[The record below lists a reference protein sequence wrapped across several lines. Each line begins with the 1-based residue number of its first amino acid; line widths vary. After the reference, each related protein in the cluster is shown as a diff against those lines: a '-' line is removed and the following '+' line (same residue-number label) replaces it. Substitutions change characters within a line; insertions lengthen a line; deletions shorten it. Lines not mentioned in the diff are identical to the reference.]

1 MILDLQNL
9 LSDQQSMVNAIGTYN
24 STNVIDQWGSAA
36 PPTIPGVGGSIIS
49 DIGRG
54 KTPEVLCQITVQ
66 PVGPGA
72 SVQFQLVQC
81 DDAAYTNPVVLQETI
96 AIPIATLVTGYQARL
111 NLAPGVTKRCVFVRY
126 VISGAALTAGNFSA
140 GLMSDGQTN
149 PFVGA

>member
-96 AIPIATLVTGYQARL
+96 AIPIATLVPGYQARL

-140 GLMSDGQTN
+140 GLMSDRQTN